1 MEHISRLTDPLEG
14 RIHPIDRRLKD
25 SYSFFTIA
33 DQVLGINC
41 SEKPLL
47 AKKQEFRGWCID
59 AENTLF
65 ESRLRSSGCEKRYC
79 IALLNPTE
87 SSSLSHSPGTHPRE
101 GFPAKQQFFHT
112 NLASRRCYCHN
123 NRYTIGTELSHDS
136 VDKSSWES
144 SACYP
149 RRTFDPLSESPS
161 TRDSRITMADFC
173 LCSTSRR
180 HLPQINYPPCSV
192 PPPPEFSMRRLGTLR
207 RKSGLSGLPL
217 VLRIFTENSIS
228 LGPRRRQRGSRY
240 TIRAGRYLCDKE
252 FCYLRTVRVTAAVY
266 RGFHSKLIT
275 LLLLTFQHRAGV
287 RLYTSCYHLAESCVF
302 NKQSLP
308 PGMCRFPNQKIGE
321 HPFSRSYG
329 VILPSSFDMV
339 LSSALVYSTCSPV
352 SVWGTVSS
360 PGGSPSQFEVFS
372 WKFQPS

>member
-14 RIHPIDRRLKD
+14 RIHPIDRRLKE

-33 DQVLGINC
+33 DQVSGINC

-123 NRYTIGTELSHDS
+123 NRYTIADIEVPNDS

-149 RRTFDPLSESPS
+149 RRTFEPLSESPS
-161 TRDSRITMADFC
+161 TRNSRITMADFR

-180 HLPQINYPPCSV
+180 HPPQINYPPRSV
-192 PPPPEFSMRRLGTLR
+192 PPPPEFSVRRLGILR
-207 RKSGLSGLPL
+207 RKSGLSGLVFLSVGTPHL
-217 VLRIFTENSIS
+217 HGEFNFT
-228 LGPRRRQRGSRY
+228 GSMSE
-240 TIRAGRYLCDKE
+240 TAG
-252 FCYLRTVRVTAAVY
+252 
-266 RGFHSKLIT
+266 
-275 LLLLTFQHRAGV
+275 
-287 RLYTSCYHLAESCVF
+287 
-302 NKQSLP
+302 QSLHHS
-308 PGMCRFPNQKIGE
+308 CR
-321 HPFSRSYG
+321 S
-329 VILPSSFDMV
+329 LLM
-339 LSSALVYSTCSPV
+339 
-352 SVWGTVSS
+352 
-360 PGGSPSQFEVFS
+360 
-372 WKFQPS
+372 

>member
-192 PPPPEFSMRRLGTLR
+192 RLPEFSMRRLGTLR
-207 RKSGLSGLPL
+207 LKRVVFQDWSFYPL
-217 VLRIFTENSIS
+217 VLPSSRRIQFHWVHVGDSGAVVTPFVQVATYATRNFATLGQLELLPPFTGASI
-228 LGPRRRQRGSRY
+228 
-240 TIRAGRYLCDKE
+240 
-252 FCYLRTVRVTAAVY
+252 
-266 RGFHSKLIT
+266 
-275 LLLLTFQHRAGV
+275 
-287 RLYTSCYHLAESCVF
+287 
-302 NKQSLP
+302 QSL
-308 PGMCRFPNQKIGE
+308 
-321 HPFSRSYG
+321 
-329 VILPSSFDMV
+329 
-339 LSSALVYSTCSPV
+339 
-352 SVWGTVSS
+352 
-360 PGGSPSQFEVFS
+360 
-372 WKFQPS
+372 